1 MKKKPSEEID
11 QESRLLYVLL
21 RHAMDMDRAEFGAAT
36 RTAVSQVS
44 LYERGERTLPQDV
57 LERAADECGFPR
69 ALLDPAKR
77 AIRSF
82 RVAAKGWSRAER
94 VLAERFFADLLELG
108 ASAIEIVLTPE
119 PEPAMAKP
127 EDPETLAD
135 LLRRLE
141 RRSPRLRLVM
151 VEEIEEFQ
159 SPALCELVKAKSRE
173 LELENPAEAS
183 EWAELARRM
192 AELSGESRGAA
203 PGIQGPE
210 RGREDASG
218 IKSF

>member
-1 MKKKPSEEID
+1 MKKKPSEID
-11 QESRLLYVLL
+11 QEARLLYVLL
-21 RHAMDMDRAEFGAAT
+21 RHAMDLDRTEFGAAT

-69 ALLDPAKR
+69 ALLEPALR
-77 AIRSF
+77 MIRSF
-82 RVAAKGWSRAER
+82 RVASRGWSRAQR
-94 VLAERFFADLLELG
+94 VLTEKFFAELLELG
-108 ASAIEIVLTPE
+108 ASVLDVVLTPG
-119 PEPAMAKP
+119 PEPAVARP

-141 RRSPRLRLVM
+141 RRNLRQRLAM

-159 SPALCELVKAKSRE
+159 SPALCELVTAKSRD
-173 LELENPAEAS
+173 LEPENPAEAA

-192 AELSGESRGAA
+192 AEL
-203 PGIQGPE
+203 
-210 RGREDASG
+210 GRESQRREPGHRA
-218 IKSF
+218 K

>member
-1 MKKKPSEEID
+1 MKTKPVEKID
-11 QESRLLYVLL
+11 ED
-21 RHAMDMDRAEFGAAT
+21 A
-36 RTAVSQVS
+36 
-44 LYERGERTLPQDV
+44 
-57 LERAADECGFPR
+57 
-69 ALLDPAKR
+69 
-77 AIRSF
+77 
-82 RVAAKGWSRAER
+82 R

-108 ASAIEIVLTPE
+108 ASAIEIVLAPE
-119 PEPAMAKP
+119 EEPTMARV

-173 LELENPAEAS
+173 LEPDNPAEAA

-192 AELSGESRGAA
+192 AEL
-203 PGIQGPE
+203 
-210 RGREDASG
+210 GREDRRESQGTAPSRSQESAFPG
-218 IKSF
+218 QS

>member
-1 MKKKPSEEID
+1 MKKKPSEEVD
-11 QESRLLYVLL
+11 QEARLLYVLL
-21 RHAMDMDRAEFGAAT
+21 RHAVDMDRTEFGAAT
-36 RTAVSQVS
+36 RTALNQVS

-57 LERAADECGFPR
+57 LERAADKCGFPR

-82 RVAAKGWSRAER
+82 RAASRGWSRAER

-108 ASAIEIVLTPE
+108 ASAIEIVLAPE
-119 PEPAMAKP
+119 PEPAVARP

-141 RRSPRLRLVM
+141 RRNPQQRLAM

-173 LELENPAEAS
+173 LEPDNPAEAAT
-183 EWAELARRM
+183 WAELARRM
-192 AELSGESRGAA
+192 AEL
-203 PGIQGPE
+203 
-210 RGREDASG
+210 RE
-218 IKSF
+218 

>member
-11 QESRLLYVLL
+11 QEARLLYVLL
-21 RHAMDMDRAEFGAAT
+21 RHAMDMDRTEFGAAT

-69 ALLDPAKR
+69 ALLEPALR
-77 AIRSF
+77 MIRSF
-82 RVAAKGWSRAER
+82 RVASRGWSRAQR
-94 VLAERFFADLLELG
+94 VLTEKFFAELLELG
-108 ASAIEIVLTPE
+108 ASVLDIVLTPE
-119 PEPAMAKP
+119 PEPAVARP

-141 RRSPRLRLVM
+141 RRNLRQRLAM

-159 SPALCELVKAKSRE
+159 SPALCELVTAKSRD
-173 LELENPAEAS
+173 LEAENPAEAA

-192 AELSGESRGAA
+192 AEL
-203 PGIQGPE
+203 
-210 RGREDASG
+210 GRENQRREPG
-218 IKSF
+218 HRVK

>member
-11 QESRLLYVLL
+11 QEARLLYVLL
-21 RHAMDMDRAEFGAAT
+21 RHAMDMDRVEFGSAT

-44 LYERGERTLPQDV
+44 LYERGERTLPRDV

-82 RVAAKGWSRAER
+82 RAASRGWSRAER

-108 ASAIEIVLTPE
+108 ASAIDIVLSPE
-119 PEPAMAKP
+119 PEPAMARV
-127 EDPETLAD
+127 ENSETLAD

-173 LELENPAEAS
+173 LEADNPAEAT

-192 AELSGESRGAA
+192 AEV
-203 PGIQGPE
+203 
-210 RGREDASG
+210 GREDRRREPGHRA
-218 IKSF
+218 K

>member
-1 MKKKPSEEID
+1 MKTKPVEEID
-11 QESRLLYVLL
+11 EDARLLYVLL
-21 RHAMDMDRAEFGAAT
+21 RHALKLDQAEFAAAT
-36 RTAVSQVS
+36 RTAASQVS
-44 LYERGERTLPQDV
+44 LYERGERPLPREI
-57 LERAADECGFPR
+57 LERAADEYRFPR

-82 RVAAKGWSRAER
+82 RVTARGWSRAER
-94 VLAERFFADLLELG
+94 VLVERFFADLLELG

-119 PEPAMAKP
+119 EEPARARV

-173 LELENPAEAS
+173 LEPDNPAEAS

-192 AELSGESRGAA
+192 AEISRG
-203 PGIQGPE
+203 
-210 RGREDASG
+210 
-218 IKSF
+218 